1 MKYYKIIT
9 RDYYGD
15 RIASYA
21 DFIDDKE
28 EEIFKKIGSGEILV
42 DTDIFD
48 NFFLSSYDKK
58 EFWEWNLFDIHKFYG
73 KSGWL
78 TPNLLIS
85 EKLKII
91 LERYNIS
98 EPHFYYKSNLIYKNE
113 NFDYYIF
120 QFTGNK
126 IFKNTL
132 SYIDFNKSIFLDPV
146 KKENIKAE
154 NLDDFLS
161 VYKRIYK
168 ENGIENK
175 LKNKKLVLKVNL
187 DFFPIGTIMKDN
199 IVSEKLKQAIE
210 KENITGFEFSELE
223 YDITIE

>member
-98 EPHFYYKSNLIYKNE
+98 EPHFYYKSNLIPVVHLAQI
-113 NFDYYIF
+113 NF
-120 QFTGNK
+120 
-126 IFKNTL
+126 
-132 SYIDFNKSIFLDPV
+132 
-146 KKENIKAE
+146 
-154 NLDDFLS
+154 
-161 VYKRIYK
+161 
-168 ENGIENK
+168 
-175 LKNKKLVLKVNL
+175 
-187 DFFPIGTIMKDN
+187 
-199 IVSEKLKQAIE
+199 
-210 KENITGFEFSELE
+210 
-223 YDITIE
+223 